1 LDVFAGMTSFPAEV
15 LHLYVS
21 PGHNYFGHHGMPAGG
36 HPTLEVEEVEC
47 VAGRGIRGDRFYDYR
62 ADYPGQVTF
71 FAEEFFQFL
80 CESLDIRSKSPDVLR
95 RNIITRGVD
104 LNAWIGTEFEL
115 QGVLFRGVQECK
127 PCYWM
132 NGAFGEGAERLL
144 KGNGGLRAEVLSDG
158 LLRRSVL
165 VAA

>member
-1 LDVFAGMTSFPAEV
+1 MTSFRAEV
-15 LHLYVS
+15 LHLYIS
-21 PGHNYFGHHGMPAGG
+21 PGHNFFGRHGKPAGG

-71 FAEEFFQFL
+71 FADEFFQFL
-80 CESLDIRSKSPDVLR
+80 CESLDIHSKPPDVLR

-104 LNAWIGTEFEL
+104 LNTWIGSEFEL
-115 QGVLFRGVQECK
+115 QGVLFRGMQECK

-132 NGAFGEGAERLL
+132 NGAFGPGAEKLL
-144 KGNGGLRAEVLSDG
+144 RGNGGLRAEVLSDG